1 MKSREGCYRI
11 DGVARS
17 ASPIGRS
24 LSRGPARRFGRADH
38 PGAPA
43 SIKLSRHPSS
53 ARRGILEGVREKK
66 LVRTLINSGDT
77 DNYQRRRTANV
88 NAGRESRTAAAGNT
102 AATGGSVH
110 DEKFLFR
117 SKVLD
122 G

>member
-1 MKSREGCYRI
+1 
-11 DGVARS
+11 ARLNVPRS
-17 ASPIGRS
+17 SIEPSP
-24 LSRGPARRFGRADH
+24 H
-38 PGAPA
+38 PGSRLRATPSAPTA
-43 SIKLSRHPSS
+43 HWLSAHPPSS
-53 ARRGILEGVREKK
+53 ARRGILEEVREKN

-77 DNYQRRRTANV
+77 GNYQRRRTANV